1 MSAGRMTLFKTPNYE
16 FSILLD
22 GQQFLIAVEFN
33 RILDRYVMRMFDNDR
48 NEIFASRT
56 MVLGTDLFRGT
67 SSQLR
72 NQIAFLFD
80 KSGTGTELSID
91 NANEIV
97 FLNHVDSVI

>member
-1 MSAGRMTLFKTPNYE
+1 MSAGRINLFKTPNYE

-22 GQQFLIAVEFN
+22 GQQFLIAIEFN
-33 RILDRYVMRMFDNDR
+33 RVLDRYVMRLFDNDR

-67 SSQLR
+67 NEKTR

-80 KSGTGTELSID
+80 NSETGTELSIE
-91 NANEIV
+91 NANEV
-97 FLNHVDSVI
+97 VVLNHVDPVI